1 MSLIRLNDVSK
12 RFGGTQVLRKVFFRL
27 EEGDRVGLIGN
38 NGSGKTTVLKMIL
51 GREETSEGEVERD
64 DGLRLGYFSQFSEL
78 SRETTIERVLDD
90 LFTPVKTIEA
100 KLRQTEE
107 ALSGGPAPNELD
119 QFLKDYDGLMAR
131 MDSQDGWTYQHRID
145 TVLSKL
151 GFSERHRRCPI
162 DQLSGGWRN
171 RAALAKIL
179 LEAPDVLLLDEPTNF
194 LDLEGLSWLEGW
206 LGRFRGAVIL
216 VSHDRDF
223 LDRVVNRVVE
233 IENYRFQDYKGGFVE
248 YIQNKRVRTKQRE
261 RQFQFERELLAFEAE
276 AIHDRREAAK
286 DPGASLKRRLANIKK
301 EMAPREVDTIV
312 TALYRGLRAANDLCE
327 VEQVSKG
334 YAETPLF
341 HNLSFEIHKG
351 DRVAIVGPN
360 GCGKTTLIKVL
371 REELEPDS
379 GRVTWKVGNAY
390 ADYNSILE
398 GLDPQDTVTHA
409 VNVEGLGFRAPRKQ
423 VHRFLHLL
431 QFSEMDLS
439 QRIGTLSGG
448 QKARVALA
456 LSLLSGSPVLLLDEP
471 TNHLDMKSTQV
482 MERALAHFPGA
493 VVVVSHDRFF
503 IDKVANRLV
512 VFGPSG
518 RVEIVAGN
526 WTTWSAS
533 LSL

>member
-1 MSLIRLNDVSK
+1 M
-12 RFGGTQVLRKVFFRL
+12 Q
-27 EEGDRVGLIGN
+27 
-38 NGSGKTTVLKMIL
+38 
-51 GREETSEGEVERD
+51 
-64 DGLRLGYFSQFSEL
+64 
-78 SRETTIERVLDD
+78 
-90 LFTPVKTIEA
+90 
-100 KLRQTEE
+100 
-107 ALSGGPAPNELD
+107 
-119 QFLKDYDGLMAR
+119 
-131 MDSQDGWTYQHRID
+131 
-145 TVLSKL
+145 
-151 GFSERHRRCPI
+151 
-162 DQLSGGWRN
+162 
-171 RAALAKIL
+171 
-179 LEAPDVLLLDEPTNF
+179 
-194 LDLEGLSWLEGW
+194 
-206 LGRFRGAVIL
+206 
-216 VSHDRDF
+216 
-223 LDRVVNRVVE
+223 
-233 IENYRFQDYKGGFVE
+233 
-248 YIQNKRVRTKQRE
+248 
-261 RQFQFERELLAFEAE
+261 
-276 AIHDRREAAK
+276 
-286 DPGASLKRRLANIKK
+286 
-301 EMAPREVDTIV
+301 
-312 TALYRGLRAANDLCE
+312 
-327 VEQVSKG
+327 
-334 YAETPLF
+334 
-341 HNLSFEIHKG
+341 
-351 DRVAIVGPN
+351 
-360 GCGKTTLIKVL
+360 VL

-390 ADYNSILE
+390 ADYNSVLE